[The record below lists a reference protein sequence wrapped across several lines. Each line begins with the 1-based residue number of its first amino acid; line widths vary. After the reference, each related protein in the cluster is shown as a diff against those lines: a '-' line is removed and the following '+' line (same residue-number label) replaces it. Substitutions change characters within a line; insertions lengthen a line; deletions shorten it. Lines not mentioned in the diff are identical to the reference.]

1 MVGAAIWII
10 GSCVL
15 GLRALFKKY
24 VRIVR
29 VPCQKEK
36 KLYSHAK
43 VLINFDLIENPNDK
57 DDMEDILNT
66 AFYES
71 TGWIIITHRLTSN
84 ILLETLRE
92 SPEFDKYEYEGLPPD
107 ELLKTFL
114 PGYTCLDADIIERNI
129 DDELI
134 LYAAKCYED
143 IKILDNEGDND
154 DDIYQ

>member
-29 VPCQKEK
+29 VPRQKEK

-43 VLINFDLIENPNDK
+43 VLINFDLIEDPNDK
-57 DDMEDILNT
+57 GDMEDILNT

-71 TGWIIITHRLTSN
+71 TGWITITHRLTSD

-114 PGYTCLDADIIERNI
+114 PGYTCLDADIVERNI

-134 LYAAKCYED
+134 LYAAECYED